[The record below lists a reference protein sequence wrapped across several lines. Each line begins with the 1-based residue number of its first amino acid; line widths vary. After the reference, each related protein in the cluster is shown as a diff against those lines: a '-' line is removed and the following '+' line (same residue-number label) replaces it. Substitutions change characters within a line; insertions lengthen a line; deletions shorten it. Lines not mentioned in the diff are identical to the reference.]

1 MELFSLIINL
11 AAELAKLAR
20 TLLTD
25 GIRFMA
31 LLARSRTAL
40 AAENLISPKTTR
52 LLPGTQHQTATL
64 RQRHAVYAGAAFTRF
79 RMARCTGKCHAKD
92 FHRLAW
98 RRISPVLALEITAR
112 PATNTG
118 RTARAHS

>member
-31 LLARSRTAL
+31 LGPR
-40 AAENLISPKTTR
+40 K
-52 LLPGTQHQTATL
+52 
-64 RQRHAVYAGAAFTRF
+64 
-79 RMARCTGKCHAKD
+79 K
-92 FHRLAW
+92 
-98 RRISPVLALEITAR
+98 
-112 PATNTG
+112 
-118 RTARAHS
+118 

>member
-40 AAENLISPKTTR
+40 AAENL
-52 LLPGTQHQTATL
+52 
-64 RQRHAVYAGAAFTRF
+64 
-79 RMARCTGKCHAKD
+79 C
-92 FHRLAW
+92 LANYEFV
-98 RRISPVLALEITAR
+98 P
-112 PATNTG
+112 
-118 RTARAHS
+118 